1 MITDP
6 DIQHMLAFQ
15 KGDVSAFRILFDRY
29 RKKIINYCHRFCN
42 DGDVAEELAQEVFL
56 RVYKAAPKYRP
67 DARFS
72 TWIFKIATNICLNE
86 LRKSRYH
93 FRTESIDAPTLGKDG
108 EGTSDIEDLTQPRPN
123 EAVQSREKDRII
135 REAISELPP
144 KQRAALLLRVF
155 HDFSYEEIS
164 KQIGRSPASVKS
176 LIHRGRQNLKK
187 SLHAYM
193 RGDT

>member
-1 MITDP
+1 M
-6 DIQHMLAFQ
+6 
-15 KGDVSAFRILFDRY
+15 
-29 RKKIINYCHRFCN
+29 
-42 DGDVAEELAQEVFL
+42 AEELAQEVFL

-93 FRTESIDAPTLGKDG
+93 FRTESIDAPTVGKDG
-108 EGTSDIEDLTQPRPN
+108 EMAGDVEDLAQPGPN
-123 EAVQSREKDRII
+123 EALEARERDRII
-135 REAISELPP
+135 RGAISELPP

-164 KQIGRSPASVKS
+164 KQIGRSPGSVKS
-176 LIHRGRQNLKK
+176 LIHRGRQNLKQ

-193 RGDT
+193 RGET